1 MNSRVKLSEKAHAY
15 LQEKRF
21 AVLATLNEDGTP
33 QLTTMWYLLEDDG
46 TVLMNTKVGRAK
58 ERNMR
63 RDPRISVCIEDGYIY
78 VTLSGKVEMIDD
90 PDVRKLSRYEI
101 QKLQEIAGRHAQDGV
116 LLRLHQ
122 RNLQVRLLDLRV
134 GVARR
139 ARAHR
144 GHLHHPVVQHLE
156 HRTELVRQV
165 VDGRLHVRPG
175 GSGFGMGR

>member
-46 TVLMNTKVGRAK
+46 TILMNTKVGRAK

-63 RDPRISVCIEDGYIY
+63 RDPRISVCVEDGYIY

-90 PDVRKLSRYEI
+90 PEIAQRDIFRLSSRYHGEEKAKR
-101 QKLQEIAGRHAQDGV
+101 QMENQFSKERRV
-116 LLRLHQ
+116 TLRLK
-122 RNLQVRLLDLRV
+122 
-134 GVARR
+134 
-139 ARAHR
+139 
-144 GHLHHPVVQHLE
+144 PE
-156 HRTELVRQV
+156 HIIEY
-165 VDGRLHVRPG
+165 
-175 GSGFGMGR
+175 F